1 MTGCRQRPPA
11 AARPPRISIDGA
23 IHRGFRPAGNRPPRP
38 RPQGAARRR
47 RCCAA
52 GARRLVERTRRGS
65 RPRAPTG
72 GRSPEDVDAGW
83 AWSARRSRRFWR
95 GGTSPPRQGRLDA
108 VGNAQPRFQGTN
120 LAAKLTLVQR
130 LRDRAA
136 EVVCTSAQRDLAWLL
151 ARPERIVPAPGNPP
165 PQPPRR
171 QPRRPVRASDPRAV
185 RGRRRVHPRSVR
197 CPGSGHVPPGAVGTS
212 GPPPRPL
219 PLRWPTAARPPQ
231 EPENPRR
238 TPAHPGRGLV
248 HARGSSSSRPTASP
262 PPVSS
267 ARGARDT
274 VRGQGGRSSGSW

>member
-108 VGNAQPRFQGTN
+108 VGNAQQRFQGTN
-120 LAAKLTLVQR
+120 LAADLTPVQR
-130 LRDRAA
+130 LRGRAA
-136 EVVCTSAQRDLAWLL
+136 EVGCTSAQRDLAWLL
-151 ARPERIVPAPGNPP
+151 ARTERVVPLPGT
-165 PQPPRR
+165 
-171 QPRRPVRASDPRAV
+171 
-185 RGRRRVHPRSVR
+185 RRRSHLDDNLAALSVR
-197 CPGSGHVPPGAVGTS
+197 LTPGQFGAVG
-212 GPPPRPL
+212 
-219 PLRWPTAARPPQ
+219 
-231 EPENPRR
+231 ECIPE
-238 TPAHPGRGLV
+238 AF
-248 HARGSSSSRPTASP
+248 
-262 PPVSS
+262 
-267 ARGARDT
+267 GARAPDT
-274 VRGQGGRSSGSW
+274 SRLEQ